1 MYDTEQIY
9 KKMIA
14 NTYSSLSYARLSN
27 PGELIDRSFSLQ
39 DIFFPT
45 KFTSAENYENY
56 SFLTAPEQKE
66 KEDRVIIA
74 EANKELIKE
83 ILEIAGYKECNE
95 EDSEKTYNVQNASL
109 IEKILE
115 DIEEMISTYKRKEYV
130 SSISLSEKKVFSNE
144 ELIQIIIN
152 LIDNELDKSVQNA
165 EKGRKNV
172 YRRMII
178 GKPGSGKSTYIR
190 RMALAYAT
198 DEYEFIQKNNWKVGL
213 FPIVIQLKTLSLF
226 VSEEKSIEDYIGNDF
241 VDFLYRVCCH
251 EIREFSEQIDD
262 NIFKDIIREK
272 IKEGSLCLL
281 VDSFDEIDEQNR
293 YCFIKKLREFL
304 CQNELVNIY
313 ICSREGSFDLQEKEK
328 KGRVTE
334 ELYRIPFL
342 KYQSVRDLSDNDII
356 SFVNNWFNVVFPNDI
371 KNEIKINKIIKILC
385 YSKNPYIDKI
395 KIVPLYLS
403 NILCLARN
411 TGDIPRSKDDFLAK
425 FIELCLNSSLSEYN
439 EYDNL
444 VKQLSYLA
452 YKMSVMGKKLISS
465 SDVRMIF
472 KECYQELSGVFRPEL
487 PLTDIDHYIDR
498 VLLQCNRGDVFKVCR
513 TIQGEDI
520 YQFVHLQ
527 IQEYFTAYAI
537 NKLYCPGV
545 TRRTIPLDIIEPYLG
560 NRGWKEILIMV
571 ISMEKQRWGAE
582 EYVEK
587 ILELYKKEEDNY
599 YYSNILFEI
608 ATNNE
613 NLSKEMRS
621 SVYEALFIE
630 HITDKQIRS
639 ICEGVENSTLPGEF
653 LCYIRNRF
661 EESLSTENV
670 EFVFVNATVLIE
682 QSIVDMVSPFSS
694 AIRRLFSSD
703 VGDKILG
710 LYMISVIAWCK
721 YCDINIT
728 AIDYTFD
735 ANEELVERILTIIES
750 DNILSVEAACV
761 AIKDMV
767 IAGYLVDKID
777 LWKKILEVCVKN
789 LGDEKKQKHIRK
801 IISVVPISYLSIAIL
816 KDAIC
821 ETYGSKLVDD
831 VDSLIEKNK
840 TDEYVFS
847 FAECILMHRWTY
859 LENELLDQVRIIQA
873 KVLVE
878 KNLDDA
884 TKIRMRQ
891 IVQQTS
897 KMTNPIS
904 EAFMYYSQ
912 GKYDYSKMIFML
924 AWDEQI
930 DVKTN
935 LAYMLRRKEIESV
948 FYDGH
953 EYTVDELLE
962 SGIASNDATAIM
974 NKALL
979 ISSKNNVMEYQ
990 VGMDY
995 LRTKKDSADLE
1006 ITFSWWSDRAN
1017 MGEKEGSLVLLW
1029 LLDLGV
1035 INEDSVGY
1043 GRDILLTI
1051 VKDYVINVV

>member
-14 NTYSSLSYARLSN
+14 NAYSSLSYARLSN

-45 KFTSAENYENY
+45 KFTTAENYENY

-66 KEDRVIIA
+66 KEDSIIVA

-83 ILEIAGYKECNE
+83 ILELTGYRECNE
-95 EDSEKTYNVQNASL
+95 EDSGKTYSVQNAGL
-109 IEKILE
+109 IESILE
-115 DIEEMISTYKRKEYV
+115 DIDEMISTYTSKEYV
-130 SSISLSEKKVFSNE
+130 SSISLSKKKVFSNE
-144 ELIQIIIN
+144 ELIEIIIN
-152 LIDNELDKSVQNA
+152 FIDNELDKGIQNA
-165 EKGRKNV
+165 EKGRKDV
-172 YRRMII
+172 CRRMIL
-178 GKPGSGKSTYIR
+178 GKPGCGKSTYIR

-198 DEYEFIQKNNWKVGL
+198 NEYEFIQKNNWKADL
-213 FPIVIQLKTLSLF
+213 FPVIIQLKALSIF
-226 VSEEKSIEDYIGNDF
+226 VNEKKSIEDYIGNDF
-241 VDFLYRVCCH
+241 VDFLYKACCH
-251 EIREFSEQIDD
+251 EIREFSEQIDGK
-262 NIFKDIIREK
+262 IFKNIIREK
-272 IKEGSLCLL
+272 IKDGSLCIL

-293 YCFIKKLREFL
+293 YCFIKKFREFL
-304 CQNELVNIY
+304 CQNELVNVY
-313 ICSREGSFDLQEKEK
+313 ICSREGSFDLQKNEK

-334 ELYRIPFL
+334 ELCRIPFL
-342 KYQSVRDLSDNDII
+342 KYQTVRDLSDSDII

-371 KNEIKINKIIKILC
+371 KNEIKIQKIIKTLC
-385 YSKNPYIDKI
+385 YSKIQYIDEI
-395 KIVPLYLS
+395 KKVPLYLS

-411 TGDIPRSKDDFLAK
+411 TGDIPRSKDDLLAK
-425 FIELCLNSSLSEYN
+425 FIELCLNSSISEYN

-452 YKMSVMGKKLISS
+452 YKMSVLGKKRISA
-465 SDVRMIF
+465 SDVREIF
-472 KECYQELSGVFRPEL
+472 KECHRELSGEFRPEL
-487 PLTDIDHYIDR
+487 PLMDIDHYIDR
-498 VLLQCNRGDVFKVCR
+498 VLLQCNRGDVFKVCI

-527 IQEYFTAYAI
+527 MQEYFTAYAI

-639 ICEGVENSTLPGEF
+639 ICEGVENSTLSSEF

-661 EESLSTENV
+661 EKSLTSENI

-682 QSIVDMVSPFSS
+682 QSIVETVSPFSS
-694 AIRRLFSSD
+694 AIRMFFSSD
-703 VGDKILG
+703 DGDRILG

-728 AIDYTFD
+728 AIDYPFD
-735 ANEELVERILTIIES
+735 ANVEVIERILTFIES
-750 DNILSVEAACV
+750 DNILLIEAACV

-767 IAGYLVDKID
+767 IAGYLAERIE
-777 LWKKILEVCVKN
+777 LWEKILEVCVKN
-789 LGDEKKQKHIRK
+789 LSDEKKQKHIRK
-801 IISVVPISYLSIAIL
+801 IISVVPISYLTIAIL
-816 KDAIC
+816 KEAIY
-821 ETYGSKLVDD
+821 ESYGSKLVDD
-831 VDSLIEKNK
+831 ADSLIEKNK
-840 TDEYVFS
+840 MDDYVFS

-859 LENELLDQVRIIQA
+859 LENELLDQILIIQA
-873 KVLVE
+873 KLSVE

-897 KMTNPIS
+897 KMANPIS

-912 GKYDYSKMIFML
+912 GKYNCSKMIFML

-948 FYDGH
+948 FHDGH
-953 EYTVDELLE
+953 EYSVDELLE

-979 ISSKNNVMEYQ
+979 ISLRNNIMEYPI
-990 VGMDY
+990 GMDY
-995 LRTKKDSADLE
+995 LRTKKDSTDLE
-1006 ITFSWWSDRAN
+1006 ITLSWWRDRAN
-1017 MGEKEGSLVLLW
+1017 MGEKEGCLVLLW

-1035 INEDSVGY
+1035 ISEESTGYERNE
-1043 GRDILLTI
+1043 LLTMI
-1051 VKDYVINVV
+1051 KDYVKNVV